1 MTVEERKKDFE
12 KRKMI
17 AKKNKKDL
25 LKIVINFLKME
36 INKLFLLKQKNIY

>member
-25 LKIVINFLKME
+25 LKILINFLKME